1 MHSPTKKLRVK
12 PNQKAPQDTQ
22 PGSFVLSPT
31 SKAMTAT
38 NRQGNDSDPISKAMT
53 VTQPVRQ

>member
-12 PNQKAPQDTQ
+12 PNQEAPQDTQ

-38 NRQGNDSDPISKAMT
+38 NQQGNDSDPTSKAMIAT
-53 VTQPVRQ
+53 N